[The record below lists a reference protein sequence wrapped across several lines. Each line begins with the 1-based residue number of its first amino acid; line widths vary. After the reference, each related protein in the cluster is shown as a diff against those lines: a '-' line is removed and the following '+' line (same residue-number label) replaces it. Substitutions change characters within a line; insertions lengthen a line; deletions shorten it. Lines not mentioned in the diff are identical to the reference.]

1 MGRRR
6 GPQEV
11 AQEVEREQQETQDH
25 RGTQAPQV
33 TQDHRGTLVLK
44 ERRERRE
51 PLGTLVLKEYRG
63 TLVLLVLVVEVEQH
77 PPIG

>member
-1 MGRRR
+1 MGQRK

-44 ERRERRE
+44 EHRERKGYR
-51 PLGTLVLKEYRG
+51 GTQVLKGYRG
-63 TLVLLVLVVEVEQH
+63 TLVLLVLVAEVAQGESQ
-77 PPIG
+77 